1 MVSAGGVGVVR
12 DCGRRQ
18 RGAATLEYVL
28 IAIVAGL
35 VVMFAFYRFGGSV
48 GGRFAQSERR
58 VDKAITSGET
68 SGGAEDTIGGETG
81 GTNGGAT
88 SGSATT
94 PADASEPTPPPSLRR
109 QDGKVAVGNFEVD
122 FSMVIWIGLLFLI
135 VIAFIVMRVFA
146 AAKAKPKV
154 KVKT

>member
-12 DCGRRQ
+12 DSGRRQ

-28 IAIVAGL
+28 IAIVVGL
-35 VVMFAFYRFGGSV
+35 GVTFALYRFSGSV
-48 GGRFAQSERR
+48 GGRFEQSERR
-58 VDKAITSGET
+58 VETATTSGET
-68 SGGAEDTIGGETG
+68 SGVAEDTVGGASGETI
-81 GTNGGAT
+81 GGAT

-94 PADASEPTPPPSLRR
+94 PGDEPEPTPPPSSRR
-109 QDGKVAVGNFEVD
+109 QDGKVAVGNFEID
-122 FSMVIWIGLLFLI
+122 FSMVIWIGVLFLI
-135 VIAFIVMRVFA
+135 VIALIVMRVFA

>member
-1 MVSAGGVGVVR
+1 M
-12 DCGRRQ
+12 
-18 RGAATLEYVL
+18 LEYVL

-35 VVMFAFYRFGGSV
+35 VAMFALYRFGGSV

-58 VDKAITSGET
+58 VDKATTSGET
-68 SGGAEDTIGGETG
+68 SGGAEDGIDGAAD
-81 GTNGGAT
+81 GTNGGGAT

-94 PADASEPTPPPSLRR
+94 AADAPEPTPPPSLR
-109 QDGKVAVGNFEVD
+109 QDGKVGVGNFEVD
-122 FSMVIWIGLLFLI
+122 FSMVIWIGVLFLI

-146 AAKAKPKV
+146 AAKAKPKA